1 MNRSS
6 IIIFNYS
13 SRQADSFLASS
24 MLHYILTFLLAC
36 CWAAVINSFFHR
48 NQISRTSSQQ
58 LSKSKSKSKCLS
70 STELGLIEDAAIA
83 ATNAFVG
90 GTVGVMSVM
99 FMLEMK
105 EIQDKTLEGCP
116 YCMGNG
122 EILCALCFGKGMISE
137 NMCSCCSGRGLVTC
151 INCKGDGR
159 ETPII
164 LQSKAVRDPEYA
176 TDSIGIDSP

>member
-1 MNRSS
+1 MV
-6 IIIFNYS
+6 Y
-13 SRQADSFLASS
+13 
-24 MLHYILTFLLAC
+24 YILTFLLAC
-36 CWAAVINSFFHR
+36 WASVVSSLFHTNR
-48 NQISRTSSQQ
+48 ISRTSSQKG
-58 LSKSKSKSKCLS
+58 LLKSKKCRCS
-70 STELGLIEDAAIA
+70 STSTTKVSLIEDAAIA
-83 ATNAFVG
+83 EGFSNAFVG

-105 EIQDKTLEGCP
+105 EIQDSTLEGCP

-122 EILCALCFGKGMISE
+122 EILCAFCFGKGVVLD
-137 NMCSCCSGRGLVTC
+137 NTCSCCSGRGLVTC

-176 TDSIGIDSP
+176 TDNIGIDSP